1 MILKAPF
8 NSFAP
13 ILYMSPV
20 FVTLAPLAFKSLR
33 VLLTNESST
42 SELIRYVTFIS
53 FAESEYDTASSK
65 SPPDESVFLNVAFLG
80 TFNLKWPSKSWST
93 SSTAAETPPITR
105 PSVAKTINIANIF
118 FILYLL

>member
-1 MILKAPF
+1 
-8 NSFAP
+8 
-13 ILYMSPV
+13 MSPV